1 MSINQMYH
9 TWLVRMRQ
17 LRPAERITRLR
28 NAAWIVA
35 GIFQSGS
42 VHLSRIAEKIPG
54 LATTPS
60 KARRLARFLSNPAIR
75 VREWY
80 EPIARTLLK
89 HVADSGLEIRLIV
102 DGTKIGFGHQLLL
115 VAVAYRRRAIPIA
128 WTWVNGSRGHSSSYK
143 QLALLAYARRLM
155 PKNAEVLV
163 VGDSEFGAVEV
174 LRHLDEWHWGYVLR
188 QKANH
193 LVKGKGQH
201 TWQRF
206 GDLVL
211 QAGQSVWL
219 VSARLTQEHAYPV
232 NLLAYWKPGE
242 KDPWLLATNL
252 ATSNATRHAYR
263 RRMWLD
269 ETFGDLK
276 KHGFD
281 LEATHLHHF
290 LRLSRLT
297 LLAALLYLW
306 LLSLGSQVIKRGQR
320 PLVDRAE
327 RRDLSIFRIGFS
339 MAQRYLTNAQ
349 PFSIRLRPYFT

>member
-1 MSINQMYH
+1 MN
-9 TWLVRMRQ
+9 L
-17 LRPAERITRLR
+17 LR
-28 NAAWIVA
+28 
-35 GIFQSGS
+35 
-42 VHLSRIAEKIPG
+42 HL
-54 LATTPS
+54 
-60 KARRLARFLSNPAIR
+60 
-75 VREWY
+75 
-80 EPIARTLLK
+80 
-89 HVADSGLEIRLIV
+89 ADSALEIRLIV

-115 VAVAYRRRAIPIA
+115 VAVAYRRRAVPIA
-128 WTWVNGSRGHSSSYK
+128 WTWVKGSRGHSSSYK
-143 QLALLAYARRLM
+143 QLALLAYVQRLM

-174 LRHLDEWHWGYVLR
+174 LRQLDKWHWGYVLR

-193 LVKGKGQH
+193 LVKGKRQH
-201 TWQRF
+201 AWQRF

-211 QAGQSVWL
+211 QPGQSVWL
-219 VSARLTQEHAYPV
+219 ASARLTQQHAYSV

-242 KDPWLLATNL
+242 KEPWLLATNL
-252 ATSNATRHAYR
+252 TTPQTTRRAYR

-281 LEATHLHHF
+281 LEATHLRHF

-306 LLSLGSQVIKRGQR
+306 LVSLGSQVIKRGQR
-320 PLVDRAE
+320 RLVDRAD

-339 MAQRYLTNAQ
+339 MAQRYLANAH
-349 PFSIRLRPYFT
+349 PFSIRLTPYFT